1 MDVAIFISFSLKY
14 DDWLNRFSFFFF
26 LRPFQVKNNEGRSY
40 SRNYTEDFIGTG
52 IISEVVVSDRVYE
65 EEVEVKEEKRKKKKE
80 GEEQEENS
88 SNNEKTRS
96 QEKEQKPKE

>member
-14 DDWLNRFSFFFF
+14 DDWLNRFSFFF

-88 SNNEKTRS
+88 SNNEKGRS
-96 QEKEQKPKE
+96 QE